1 MDRFTTKIGDKIYFA
16 KGKYGD
22 TTLCAEMEI
31 SDIRECMK
39 KLANYEDTGLEPEDI
54 PTVISENEQLKIEIA
69 RLNLKI
75 YQHLKEKEASE
86 VTSHSEKNILNGAI
100 SLMETV
106 FRYMIDYMNYMGFEY
121 DNDDDEEKPRFEMS
135 NFEIVQR
142 LFLSRTS
149 HSGCTS
155 TRAKCKELGVEDDVM
170 INFEWSEEE

>member
-1 MDRFTTKIGDKIYFA
+1 MDRLTMMWTDGVYDTFNPVDIVDNEYSKINYEKQLI
-16 KGKYGD
+16 KLGK
-22 TTLCAEMEI
+22 
-31 SDIRECMK
+31 
-39 KLANYEDTGLEPEDI
+39 YEDTGLEPEDI
-54 PTVISENEQLKIEIA
+54 PTVLSENEQLKAEIA
-69 RLNLKI
+69 
-75 YQHLKEKEASE
+75 HLKEKEASE

-106 FRYMIDYMNYMGFEY
+106 FRYMIDYMDYMGFEY

-149 HSGCTS
+149 NSGGTS

-170 INFEWSEEE
+170 INFEWSEEDETNRC